1 MSAVR
6 DISRIS
12 PFGPK
17 SKYVNAII
25 ETPRGSR
32 TKFKY
37 DEEYGLFMF
46 DKAMPIG
53 QSFPFDFGF
62 LPSTK
67 GDDGDPL
74 DVLVLTDEPTFVGCL
89 VHAKLL
95 GVIEAEQT
103 ENGETERNDRLIA
116 IPLEAKSGKPPEGA
130 VDHLEQSIVRKI
142 TKFFV
147 AYNELQ
153 GRRFRALRYAGSE
166 RAEALIRSGISNFQK
181 RSIKRSANRHSHN
194 GSVGAD
200 LHQKTK

>member
-1 MSAVR
+1 MVADR
-6 DISRIS
+6 DISRMR
-12 PFGPK
+12 PFGPN
-17 SKYVNAII
+17 SQYVNAII
-25 ETPRGSR
+25 ETPKGSR

-37 DEEYGLFMF
+37 DEEHGLFMF

-74 DVLVLTDEPTFVGCL
+74 DIIVLTGEPTFVGCL
-89 VHAKLL
+89 IRAKLL

-103 ENGETERNDRLIA
+103 ENGVAERNDRLIA
-116 IPLEAKSGKPPEGA
+116 IALEAKSGKPSEGA
-130 VDHLEQSIVRKI
+130 IDHLEPSIVRNI

-153 GRRFRALRYAGSE
+153 GRSFKALRYAGPE
-166 RAEALIRSGISNFQK
+166 RAEALIRTGLSSFQK
-181 RSIKRSANRHSHN
+181 RSKKRSANRLSHN
-194 GSVGAD
+194 GHVGAER
-200 LHQKTK
+200 HEKHK

>member
-1 MSAVR
+1 MSAVHG
-6 DISRIS
+6 ISRMS

-17 SKYVNAII
+17 SEYVNAII
-25 ETPRGSR
+25 ETPKGSR

-37 DEEYGLFMF
+37 DEELGLFMF
-46 DKAMPIG
+46 DKALPIG

-67 GDDGDPL
+67 GDDGDPI
-74 DVLVLTDEPTFVGCL
+74 DILVLTEEPTFVGCL

-116 IPLEAKSGKPPEGA
+116 IPLEAKSGKPSEGA
-130 VDHLEQSIVRKI
+130 IDRLEPGLVRKI
-142 TKFFV
+142 SKFFV

-153 GRRFRALRYAGSE
+153 GKRFKPLRSAGPE
-166 RAEALIRSGISNFQK
+166 RAEALIRSGMSRFQK
-181 RSIKRSANRHSHN
+181 RPKTRSANRQRRN
-194 GSVGAD
+194 RVVGVEPNE
-200 LHQKTK
+200 KRE